1 MSKDLQT
8 GLVSIQ
14 GITNLGELSILMD
27 ALAMRMREL
36 TPEQE
41 IEVPQELKDK
51 IHQRRQA
58 YLSGEVK
65 LVDTLSVLDKL
76 RAEFAPRS

>member
-14 GITNLGELSILMD
+14 GISSLNELSILMD

-36 TPEQE
+36 TPAE
-41 IEVPQELKDK
+41 IVNELPKELRDK
-51 IHQRRQA
+51 IQERRQG
-58 YLSGEVK
+58 YLMGEVELLETK
-65 LVDTLSVLDKL
+65 NILDKL
-76 RAEFAPRS
+76 RSEYSN